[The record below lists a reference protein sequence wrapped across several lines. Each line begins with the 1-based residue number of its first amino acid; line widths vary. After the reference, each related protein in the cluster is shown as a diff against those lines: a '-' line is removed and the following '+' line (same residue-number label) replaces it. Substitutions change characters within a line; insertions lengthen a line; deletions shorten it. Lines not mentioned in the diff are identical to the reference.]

1 MLLFFIVRLKTA
13 INSSYLAK
21 NCQKYSKWTN
31 LQILENFAPKGCF
44 FHAFNNI
51 KVKTPIS
58 FKAIVIKTQRK
69 KKERKVRYYYNSVA
83 CIKTLQSPYQ
93 KKVILEFDSTW
104 PGCIKASCKNNNK
117 NLIRCRGRR
126 RINF

>member
-1 MLLFFIVRLKTA
+1 MTSSFFFLTLLGKCFYFLLLEYE
-13 INSSYLAK
+13 NSHKLILSCKKLSEIFKGA
-21 NCQKYSKWTN
+21 N

-93 KKVILEFDSTW
+93 K
-104 PGCIKASCKNNNK
+104 
-117 NLIRCRGRR
+117 
-126 RINF
+126 